1 MGRSTATRA
10 IAFGLLVA
18 LATTLPVSAQPADRG
33 ADALAGGSAA
43 SLTEVPDRGSL
54 TVRGAFYVPA
64 YARLSLAKG
73 SYPIDLAVT
82 LSIHNASD
90 GTPLV
95 VERIAYRDTAG
106 TLVQDHLAAPVAVR
120 PFGTIE
126 VFVPTQDVRG
136 GTGASFVVEWAAA
149 GPIAEPVV
157 ETLILGS
164 SGSQGYSFVGQGR
177 PIRIIDAPQ

>member
-1 MGRSTATRA
+1 VTATPIA
-10 IAFGLLVA
+10 TLALAFGLLA
-18 LATTLPVSAQPADRG
+18 AAAAPPAAAQPARSGDT
-33 ADALAGGSAA
+33 LAGGSAA
-43 SLTEVPDRGSL
+43 SLTDMPDRGSL

-64 YARLSLAKG
+64 YARLSLARG
-73 SYPIDLAVT
+73 GYPIDLAVT
-82 LSIHNASD
+82 LYVHNASD
-90 GTPLV
+90 AKPLV

-106 TLVQDHLAAPVAVR
+106 ALVQEYLSSPVAVR

-136 GTGASFVVEWAAA
+136 GTGANFVVGWAAA

-164 SGSQGYSFVGQGR
+164 SGSQGYSFVSQGR
-177 PIRIIDAPQ
+177 PITIVGEQR

>member
-1 MGRSTATRA
+1 MALA
-10 IAFGLLVA
+10 VAFGLLTA
-18 LATTLPVSAQPADRG
+18 HAAAPASAQPAGGR
-33 ADALAGGSAA
+33 ADALAGGSAG
-43 SLTEVPDRGSL
+43 SLTDLPDRGSL

-82 LSIHNASD
+82 LNVHNASEEK
-90 GTPLV
+90 PLV

-106 TLVQDHLAAPVAVR
+106 ALVQEYIGAPVAVR

-126 VFVPTQDVRG
+126 VFIPTSDVRA
-136 GTGASFVVEWAAA
+136 GTGARFVVGWAAA

-157 ETLILGS
+157 EALIIGS
-164 SGSQGYSFVGQGR
+164 AGSQGYSFVGQGR
-177 PIRIIDAPQ
+177 PIKIVGETR

>member
-1 MGRSTATRA
+1 MGRQTPTRA
-10 IAFGLLVA
+10 IALGLLA
-18 LATTLPVSAQPADRG
+18 TLATAPPVSAQPADRR

-43 SLTEVPDRGSL
+43 SLTEMPYRGSL

-64 YARLSLAKG
+64 YARLSLTKG
-73 SYPIDLAVT
+73 SHPIDLAVT
-82 LSIHNASD
+82 LYIHNASD
-90 GTPLV
+90 AKPLV

-106 TLVQDHLAAPVAVR
+106 ALVQEYLGAPVAVR

-136 GTGASFVVEWAAA
+136 GTGASFVVEWAA
-149 GPIAEPVV
+149 GPVAEPVV

-177 PIRIIDAPQ
+177 PIRIVGEPR

>member
-1 MGRSTATRA
+1 MSRLPAAMATAL
-10 IAFGLLVA
+10 GLLA
-18 LATTLPVSAQPADRG
+18 ASAAPPVTAQSADGR

-43 SLTEVPDRGSL
+43 ALTDAPDRGSL

-64 YARLSLAKG
+64 YARLALAKG
-73 SYPIDLAVT
+73 GHPVDLAVT
-82 LSIHNASD
+82 LFVHNASD
-90 GTPLV
+90 TKPLL

-106 TLVQDHLAAPVAVR
+106 ALVQDYLAAPVAVR

-136 GTGASFVVEWAAA
+136 GTGAGFVVGWAAA

-177 PIRIIDAPQ
+177 PIRIVGESR